1 MKKTIKI
8 NNDAFE
14 YDAEDLSV
22 DTVPIITSEQAKAVL
37 FKAKDLLEEKNIT
50 FGLIYGTLLGAV
62 REHDFIAHDYD
73 VDIYVR
79 EEEKLLSAIP
89 YFYERGLKLCRTTEG
104 RLYSFRYGDAYI
116 DLYIL
121 RKAPFPFSVYCYFV
135 GSDVLPKKYFDNTTF
150 IDFLGGSFRVP
161 QNAESFLELCYGK
174 TWRIPIKGDTGRCNV
189 YPVYLY
195 RRIKKWLKAHI

>member
-1 MKKTIKI
+1 MLMI
-8 NNDAFE
+8 NGTGFA

-22 DTVPIITSEQAKAVL
+22 DTAPVITSEQAKAVL
-37 FKAKDLLEEKNIT
+37 FKAKGLLEEKGLK

-62 REHDFIAHDYD
+62 REHGFISHDYD
-73 VDIYVR
+73 VDMYVC
-79 EEEKLLSAIP
+79 EEEKLLLAIP
-89 YFYERGLKLCRTTEG
+89 YFYEKGLKLCRATAG

-121 RKAPFPFSVYCYFV
+121 RRAPFPFNTYCYFV
-135 GSDVLPKKYFDNTTF
+135 GSDVLPKKYFKKTKI

-161 QNAESFLELCYGK
+161 QDAESFLRLCYGK

-189 YPVYLY
+189 YPVYVY
-195 RRIKKWLKAHI
+195 RKIKKWIKTHL